1 MEKDLFKQL
10 HTAAKKAAL
19 DPAKKALFRE
29 HLLKFMA
36 SHPVSASVVARHI
49 DGSEK
54 QQSFFFSLIRIARTR
69 QLTFIQ
75 GMAIILIFALVAGC
89 GTSFAAEH
97 ALPGDVLY
105 PVKIEFNEQVRGL
118 VSFSNEA
125 RAEWDVWR
133 AERRLE
139 EATELAVHGELN
151 AEVRAEIENSFK
163 SHSDKA
169 QERLER
175 SDDDVKAVSVSSDF
189 ETVLRVRERVL
200 VGISAQAATSSKS
213 EVDKLLIE
221 VHDRVE
227 KIGQT
232 RVEAEGKASLDVNVA
247 TGTAAQGHL
256 KAAEK
261 KVAEVTR
268 FLASMKNKVQ
278 AGVYADAEAKLALAS
293 DTVIRGKAN
302 IEAKEYGQAF
312 TTFQEAMRTAQEA
325 KLIVATAHEA
335 EIEMEVPEK
344 Q

>member
-1 MEKDLFKQL
+1 
-10 HTAAKKAAL
+10 
-19 DPAKKALFRE
+19 
-29 HLLKFMA
+29 
-36 SHPVSASVVARHI
+36 
-49 DGSEK
+49 
-54 QQSFFFSLIRIARTR
+54 
-69 QLTFIQ
+69 
-75 GMAIILIFALVAGC
+75 MAIILIFALVAGG

-344 Q
+344 QEKIDVDEEREDEESSRKKSTSTIEAKGETKVDVYSGNLQTQIEGEANIEIGL